1 MKFFVISLLKNVT
14 ISVTRS
20 EFYVNESPVLLALHI
35 YGSNTHTTHRSYCP
49 DTLQLSNIYICYE
62 TNYNR
67 IVDRIVDLNSRAS
80 LLVIVPGRFRNICSN
95 FNQPNPF
102 FLNKYFSEN
111 LFVFL
116 SIKKKDKKK
125 RINVQ
130 I

>member
-67 IVDRIVDLNSRAS
+67 IVDLNSRAS

-95 FNQPNPF
+95 FNQPNAF

-111 LFVFL
+111 FSVFL
-116 SIKKKDKKK
+116 SIKKKRLKKK